1 MACTLPSCG
10 TGMPRRAT
18 VLPTGEQCLRIRA
31 EADQRGGSLR
41 AYGDAS
47 EVRRKLGECCC
58 GVEASRSCLSWQ
70 FGRHQPLRVA
80 IHGGQTMDLMMFLV
94 DFSLWILWACSYMAR
109 HAGFLP
115 CTCVSCCWVRLRQVF
130 RYFDAG
136 DGGNESPGILRLQE
150 PEHSLCF
157 RALGTA
163 A

>member
-1 MACTLPSCG
+1 MACALPSCG
-10 TGMPRRAT
+10 TGMPRRAA

-80 IHGGQTMDLMMFLV
+80 IRWGPDHGSHDVLGGFQPSGLFIHGKTCGF
-94 DFSLWILWACSYMAR
+94 FY
-109 HAGFLP
+109 HAL
-115 CTCVSCCWVRLRQVF
+115 VF
-130 RYFDAG
+130 RVVG
-136 DGGNESPGILRLQE
+136 CG
-150 PEHSLCF
+150 
-157 RALGTA
+157 
-163 A
+163 